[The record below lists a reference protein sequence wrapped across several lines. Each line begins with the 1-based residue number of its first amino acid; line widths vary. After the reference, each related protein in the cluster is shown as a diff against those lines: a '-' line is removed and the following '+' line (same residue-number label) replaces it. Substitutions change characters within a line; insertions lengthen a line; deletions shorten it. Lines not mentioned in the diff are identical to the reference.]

1 MPLESEIVVEEDAW
15 VVRHPVVIHVLIS
28 EMVGFAVG
36 ALLLASNHLDVL
48 HFDAAHL
55 LPVVLAAQ
63 PHVVEGHVHALAVGV
78 EVVNFDLLHT
88 LIKIINKSL
97 I

>member
-1 MPLESEIVVEEDAW
+1 MPLESEVVVEEDAW
-15 VVRHPVVIHVLIS
+15 VVRHPVVVHVLIS
-28 EMVGFAVG
+28 ERVGFAVG